1 MFYDG
6 SYFFK
11 NIHPYINHSIT
22 SFKIAKIRVDLPD
35 PTPPAIPTNCPGA
48 TSKLI
53 FLKIVKDLG
62 EFEDASYFSDFSIA
76 VFSDK
81 LSSCFPS

>member
-1 MFYDG
+1 MNY
-6 SYFFK
+6 
-11 NIHPYINHSIT
+11 SIT
-22 SFKIAKIRVDLPD
+22 SFKIADSRLDFPD
-35 PTPPAIPTNCPGA
+35 PTPPAIPTNCPGV

-62 EFEDASYFSDFSIA
+62 VSDDASYFSDFSIA

-81 LSSCFPS
+81 LSSSFPS